1 MNRKTLLVCAMCI
14 SVSAAAFAQKPT
26 AQKQDEILSKQSEL
40 DAKLSEVLKTQE
52 EMKTLFGSNMDMEN
66 DIVKMSYAYGI
77 SLGENFKSQGV
88 QQIDYA
94 ALNKGIMDALTNNPN
109 PKMTVQESQQF
120 LNEYISALMAAKAKL
135 AKEAGEKWLAEN
147 GKKDGVMTTESGLQY
162 EIIKEGEGAAPSA
175 TSKVTVHYHG
185 TLTNGDVFDSS
196 VERGQPATFGLG
208 QVIKGWTEGLQLMK
222 PGAKYKFYI
231 PSELGYGERSPGGKI
246 GPNEVLVFEVELLS
260 VED

>member
-14 SVSAAAFAQKPT
+14 CVSAAAFAQKPT

-66 DIVKMSYAYGI
+66 DIVKMSHAYGI

-162 EIIKEGEGAAPSA
+162 EIIKEGEGAAPS
-175 TSKVTVHYHG
+175 TSSKVTVHYHG

-260 VED
+260 VEG